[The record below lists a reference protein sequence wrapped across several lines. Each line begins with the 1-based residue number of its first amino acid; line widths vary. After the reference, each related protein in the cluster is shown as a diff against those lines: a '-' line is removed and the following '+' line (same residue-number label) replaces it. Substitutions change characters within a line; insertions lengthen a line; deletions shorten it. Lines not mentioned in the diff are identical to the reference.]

1 MTETQTLEG
10 NLGRVEQTIADGDMN
25 GLIPTVESHKWV
37 QRAKQAISEEAANRE
52 SFGNRCRIFG
62 CSLNCWGNYK
72 ISKRAAEKVDA
83 VKKCISSTPL
93 CDNVTRVPPP
103 PPVVDL
109 STHSVQLAQSR
120 VDTLQHALSCIK
132 DDLAVGAIGIWGPDR
147 NEKTHL
153 LKKINDSFLGEC
165 PFDFVIFVTASSEC
179 SVQAQITNR
188 LRINKHDDVATQATR
203 ISELLRT
210 KSFLLLVDDL
220 RVQLDL
226 QAVGIPYPLRDVK
239 VVEAVQDSEIVHD
252 AKVVAAVQ
260 DSEVV
265 EAVQDGEVS
274 RRLKRKI
281 VVTSISQSIC
291 HLMDVEMCIQV
302 PDLGEDEAR
311 QLFAQEFGVQDLYSD
326 PSIGALTEALVRE
339 LKGMP
344 SDLIRYGKVM
354 QGIRDV
360 RQWEDTLDAVTKANL
375 QRDDPLNLVSISIN
389 TQLS

>member
-1 MTETQTLEG
+1 
-10 NLGRVEQTIADGDMN
+10 
-25 GLIPTVESHKWV
+25 
-37 QRAKQAISEEAANRE
+37 
-52 SFGNRCRIFG
+52 
-62 CSLNCWGNYK
+62 
-72 ISKRAAEKVDA
+72 
-83 VKKCISSTPL
+83 
-93 CDNVTRVPPP
+93 
-103 PPVVDL
+103 VV
-109 STHSVQLAQSR
+109 
-120 VDTLQHALSCIK
+120 
-132 DDLAVGAIGIWGPDR
+132 
-147 NEKTHL
+147 
-153 LKKINDSFLGEC
+153 
-165 PFDFVIFVTASSEC
+165 
-179 SVQAQITNR
+179 
-188 LRINKHDDVATQATR
+188 TQATR

-339 LKGMP
+339 LKSMP